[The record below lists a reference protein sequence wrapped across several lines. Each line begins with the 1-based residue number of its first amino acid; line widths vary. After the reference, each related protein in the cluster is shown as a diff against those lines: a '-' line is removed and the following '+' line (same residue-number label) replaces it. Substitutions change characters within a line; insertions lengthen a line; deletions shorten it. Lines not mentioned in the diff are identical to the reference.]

1 MRTAIIL
8 ALLLAAGSAQAKLAP
23 LDEPVPVTAIS
34 AEDTTIMAGPA
45 GAMLESNYFNAPQ
58 PRAGIIPCRLQ
69 PDLFQKA
76 RLARPC
82 D

>member
-1 MRTAIIL
+1 MRAAIIL

-23 LDEPVPVTAIS
+23 LDQTVPVTAIS
-34 AEDTTIMAGPA
+34 GEDTTITTGPA

-58 PRAGIIPCRLQ
+58 PRAGVLSCRLQ
-69 PDLFQKA
+69 PDLFQKT
-76 RLARPC
+76 RLARAC